1 MEGDMRDIVLARLE
15 KRLKEKDD
23 EIRSLKGKTGEDLQ
37 AEVAALRIKVSELES
52 EVVEYRVTLS
62 EVMKKVGSLE
72 GLVNSLLLSTVA
84 ADDDNGEDLTDPDML
99 LDGSNFPQELPT
111 ADKHVAAEDNNG
123 QKDGTRFFHLSKNS

>member
-23 EIRSLKGKTGEDLQ
+23 EIRYLKQRSGEDVQ

-52 EVVEYRVTLS
+52 EVVEYRITLS

-72 GLVNSLLLSTVA
+72 GLINGLLISSVA
-84 ADDDNGEDLTDPDML
+84 DEDIGDDMADPDML
-99 LDGSNFPQELPT
+99 LDATNLPQELPT
-111 ADKHVAAEDNNG
+111 ADRHIAAEDNNG
-123 QKDGTRFFHLSKNS
+123 KKDGMRFFHLSKNS